1 MSDDQ
6 FKPTGSPA
14 LDRALDLV
22 AEMEARDWAYV
33 PRQPTS
39 RMIEVGAAVGGVGPT
54 VAERIYIAM
63 LRMV

>member
-14 LDRALDLV
+14 F
-22 AEMEARDWAYV
+22 

-39 RMIEVGAAVGGVGPT
+39 RMIEVGAIAGGVGPK